1 MKIFLTLIMAMALLA
16 CGQDA
21 ADTTSNSS
29 APQEGVTPPPASQPL
44 TVLEVP
50 EDYEPAF
57 PELENKRW
65 VLSSYEY
72 KGRSYKPE
80 GGHEPTLRIVK
91 DQASGKGGCN
101 NYTAEVEVGQDGGLS
116 IANIASTKMLCQGK
130 MTFESQFFEL
140 LKNAQSYSVNKAFLE
155 VECEGGKLSFRYTF
169 LEKQ

>member
-1 MKIFLTLIMAMALLA
+1 MRTLLTLIMAMAFFA

-21 ADTTSNSS
+21 ADTAANNS
-29 APQEGVTPPPASQPL
+29 AAQDGATPPEASEPL
-44 TVLEVP
+44 TVQEVP
-50 EDYEPAF
+50 ENYEPAF

-72 KGRSYKPE
+72 KGRSFKPE
-80 GGHEPTLRIVK
+80 GGHEPTLRIINN
-91 DQASGKGGCN
+91 QASGKGGCN
-101 NYTAEVEVGQDGGLS
+101 NYTAEAEVGQDGSLS
-116 IANIASTKMLCQGK
+116 IGNIASTKMLCQGK